1 MKVGVMQPY
10 FLPYIGYWQLLKFV
24 DRFVI
29 YDNIQYV
36 KRGWIN
42 RNRYLKDGSD
52 TLFSIPLKKD
62 SDYLDINKRVISDS
76 FSSKKLI
83 NKFDIAY
90 KSAPYY
96 LDVLPLLIDIINI
109 SHKNLFRYIYESVIL
124 MCSFLDIDSSK
135 IIISSDIEIDH
146 SLRSEEKVLAIC
158 KAQNASTYINP
169 IGGVEMYH
177 ENNFNNVG
185 MQLQFLRA
193 KDLVYNQ
200 YIDKFVPSLS
210 IIDVMMFNSVE
221 ETKLLLKKYELV

>member
-10 FLPYIGYWQLLKFV
+10 FLPYIGYWQLLNFV

-36 KRGWIN
+36 KRGWLN
-42 RNRYLKDGSD
+42 RNRYLKDGKD

-83 NKFDIAY
+83 NIFDIAY

-96 LDVLPLLIDIINI
+96 LDVLPLLSDIINI

-135 IIISSDIEIDH
+135 IIISSDIETGITPCLRDSH
-146 SLRSEEKVLAIC
+146 SAVDIQPTVKEGLKFRIISLA
-158 KAQNASTYINP
+158 S
-169 IGGVEMYH
+169 
-177 ENNFNNVG
+177 FS
-185 MQLQFLRA
+185 R
-193 KDLVYNQ
+193 
-200 YIDKFVPSLS
+200 S
-210 IIDVMMFNSVE
+210 IISKSYFSVILS
-221 ETKLLLKKYELV
+221 TKLPL

>member
-10 FLPYIGYWQLLKFV
+10 FLPYIGYWQLLNFV

-42 RNRYLKDGSD
+42 RNRYLKDGKD

-83 NKFDIAY
+83 NIFDIAY

-96 LDVLPLLIDIINI
+96 LDVLPLLSDIINI

-135 IIISSDIEIDH
+135 III
-146 SLRSEEKVLAIC
+146 
-158 KAQNASTYINP
+158 
-169 IGGVEMYH
+169 
-177 ENNFNNVG
+177 
-185 MQLQFLRA
+185 
-193 KDLVYNQ
+193 
-200 YIDKFVPSLS
+200 
-210 IIDVMMFNSVE
+210 
-221 ETKLLLKKYELV
+221 